1 MKKLAII
8 SRKGGTGKTTLAI
21 HLAVEAERSG
31 HTVILIDLDPQAS
44 ATRWKDHRED
54 DTPFV
59 VATPVSRLAETLS
72 RAKESGATFAVIDTA
87 PHTETAAL
95 DAAIAV
101 EMVLIPCKAALVDLE
116 AIPSTVNIIRI
127 ANVPAR
133 IVFNAVPSRG
143 DRVDQAREAVKVFD
157 IPCAPCSIG
166 DRVAFIDSYNAG
178 LTAQE
183 YDPRGKA
190 SQEIQDLYVYISNE
204 MEETYAKTNT

>member
-1 MKKLAII
+1 MKKLAIL
-8 SRKGGTGKTTLAI
+8 SRKGGTGKTTLAV

-44 ATRWKDHRED
+44 AARWKDHRKD

-72 RAKESGATFAVIDTA
+72 RAKKSGATFAVIDTA

-95 DAAIAV
+95 DAAAAA
-101 EMVLIPCKAALVDLE
+101 EMVLIPCKPALVDLE
-116 AIPSTVNIIRI
+116 AIPSTVNVIRI

-143 DRVDQAREAVKVFD
+143 NRVDQAREAIKVFD
-157 IPCAPCSIG
+157 IPCAPCNIG
-166 DRVAFIDSYNAG
+166 YRVAFVDSYNAG

-183 YDPRGKA
+183 LEPRGKA
-190 SQEIQDLYVYISNE
+190 SQEIQDLYIYISNE
-204 MEETYAKTNT
+204 MGV